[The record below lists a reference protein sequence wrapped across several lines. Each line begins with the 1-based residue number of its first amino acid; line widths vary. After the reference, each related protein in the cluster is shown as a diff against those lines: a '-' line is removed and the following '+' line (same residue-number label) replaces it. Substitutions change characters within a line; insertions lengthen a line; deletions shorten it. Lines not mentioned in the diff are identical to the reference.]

1 MIKHLHTIRITFIIL
16 FLYTLQS
23 VKVSAQTPADTI
35 PKFIFYNL
43 DDTPF
48 VNRNLATGKKIVFV
62 LFDVNCE
69 HCQQTIRTLNTRFKE
84 CENLSIY
91 LVSKDNRV
99 FIKNFMERFGSNLVD
114 LKNVTALQDM
124 RNQFIKQFSPR
135 KYPSLFLYSTEQKL
149 ILYTD
154 DDPTLNKFFETITDS
169 SKK

>member
-1 MIKHLHTIRITFIIL
+1 MIKHIRIIRITLIIL

-23 VKVSAQTPADTI
+23 AMVFAQKPADSI

-48 VNRNLATGKKIVFV
+48 VNRDLSIGKEIVFL

-84 CENLSIY
+84 CENLSVY

-99 FIKNFMERFGSNLVD
+99 FIKNFMEQFGSNLVG

-124 RNQFIKQFSPR
+124 RNQFIKQFSPK

-154 DDPTLNKFFETITDS
+154 DDPTLSKFFETINDP